1 MRKRLPGY
9 SISLD
14 RKKQYS
20 QSRLQMAPVG
30 LAIRWNA
37 SGAPGPVSTGPNDAV
52 GSAIAPP
59 VSYLGRVS
67 ARRRCRQL
75 RPDDPVDRT
84 SAQSSPR
91 ADEADCARL
100 RGFLFV

>member
-37 SGAPGPVSTGPNDAV
+37 SGAPGPVRTGPNDAV
-52 GSAIAPP
+52 GSPIAPP
-59 VSYLGRVS
+59 VPYLGRVS
-67 ARRRCRQL
+67 TPRRCRQL
-75 RPDDPVDRT
+75 RRDDPVDRL

-91 ADEADCARL
+91 ADEAGTSPTTRASP
-100 RGFLFV
+100 